1 MRRTFYCFD
10 KKTCLWY
17 KTKQPCQIVIETL
30 HKYLDTSLKYYTDLL
45 CEEKDETKR
54 KELQENI
61 KFYNNSYGKT
71 DNKSYYGMLIMHL
84 QCILNYNEFNHKLDD
99 KIYYIAI
106 KNGLYNI

>member
-1 MRRTFYCFD
+1 MIFFYC
-10 KKTCLWY
+10 KKTCFWY